1 MLLSFATALGKARK
15 ALASRHLFDN
25 WLSLMTRYALHR
37 LGFDV
42 KLTAK
47 IRGCTFEIS
56 PETFERLVSR
66 FSHGLIKSVVCINGR
81 MLVNGMEVKDLDDV
95 IYNTET
101 WARVLGWAYDP
112 VGRFWFKGDLKFR
125 HMYGTILEIFDYGA
139 YKSLSVKDKVVVDV
153 GAFVGD
159 SAIYFALKGAKRVIA
174 IEPHPG
180 AYAEMLENI
189 RLNNLEGVIIP
200 LNAGL
205 AGKPGRIRAESVDKE
220 ETIGTFHRFSDV
232 GSVKAVTLD
241 DIVGKFGIREGAVLK
256 MDCEG
261 CEYEVLSAVKPE
273 TLRVFD
279 QILIEYHNGYRL
291 LRAILE
297 NYGFSTVIKPME
309 RGEPIDR
316 QGYIIAVSARY
327 RKRQKARVTRRK
339 PWKAG

>member
-1 MLLSFATALGKARK
+1 
-15 ALASRHLFDN
+15 
-25 WLSLMTRYALHR
+25 
-37 LGFDV
+37 
-42 KLTAK
+42 
-47 IRGCTFEIS
+47 
-56 PETFERLVSR
+56 
-66 FSHGLIKSVVCINGR
+66 
-81 MLVNGMEVKDLDDV
+81 MEVDSIDDV
-95 IYNTET
+95 IFNHDI
-101 WARVLGWAYDP
+101 WVKVLGWKYNGSYWVKDNIKFKYFYDT
-112 VGRFWFKGDLKFR
+112 
-125 HMYGTILEIFDYGA
+125 MLEIFNYNEYGM
-139 YKSLSVKDKVVVDV
+139 LNVDGRDVIDV

-205 AGKPGRIRAESVDKE
+205 AGKPGRIHAESVDKE

-232 GSVKAVTLD
+232 GSVEAVTLD
-241 DIVGKFGIREGAVLK
+241 DIVSKFGIREGAVLK

-291 LRAILE
+291 LRDILE
-297 NYGFSTVIKPME
+297 NYGFSTVIKPISK
-309 RGEPIDR
+309 GEP
-316 QGYIIAVSARY
+316 
-327 RKRQKARVTRRK
+327 
-339 PWKAG
+339 

>member
-1 MLLSFATALGKARK
+1 MY
-15 ALASRHLFDN
+15 
-25 WLSLMTRYALHR
+25 SL
-37 LGFDV
+37 
-42 KLTAK
+42 
-47 IRGCTFEIS
+47 
-56 PETFERLVSR
+56 
-66 FSHGLIKSVVCINGR
+66 GLIYGIECIEGK
-81 MLVNGMEVKDLDDV
+81 LHVKGS
-95 IYNTET
+95 
-101 WARVLGWAYDP
+101 WQYDYTAGCW
-112 VGRFWFKGDLKFR
+112 VKENVKFKCL
-125 HMYGTILEIFDYGA
+125 HWSILEIFENCIYDTLNV
-139 YKSLSVKDKVVVDV
+139 SCRDVVDV

-205 AGKPGRIRAESVDKE
+205 AGKPGRIHVESVSEE
-220 ETIGTFHRFSDV
+220 ETIGTFHRFGDV
-232 GSVKAVTLD
+232 GSVEAVTLD
-241 DIVGKFGIREGAVLK
+241 DIVNRFGIREGAVLK

-291 LRAILE
+291 LKDILE
-297 NYGFSTVIKPME
+297 SYGFSTVIKPME
-309 RGEPIDR
+309 RGKPIDR

-327 RKRQKARVTRRK
+327 RKRQKARVTRRSR
-339 PWKAG
+339 GRQDESRVRES

>member
-1 MLLSFATALGKARK
+1 MSRMLLDVATALEKARK

-25 WLSLMTRYALHR
+25 WSSLMIRYALHR

-56 PETFERLVSR
+56 PETFERLASR
-66 FSHGLIKSVVCINGR
+66 FSRGLIKSVTCINGR
-81 MLVNGMEVKDLDDV
+81 ILVNGVEVKNFDDV

-112 VGRFWFKGDLKFR
+112 VKRFWFKGDVKFR
-125 HMYGTILEIFDYGA
+125 RMHWTIPEIFDYGV
-139 YKSLSVKDKVVVDV
+139 YNSLSVKGKVVVDI

-189 RLNNLEGVIIP
+189 RLNNLEGVIVP

-205 AGKPGRIRAESVDKE
+205 AGKPGRIRVESVDKE
-220 ETIGTFHRFSDV
+220 ETIRTFHRFSDV
-232 GSVKAVTLD
+232 GSVEAVTLD
-241 DIVGKFGIREGAVLK
+241 DIVGRFGIREGAVLK

-273 TLRVFD
+273 TLSVFD

-291 LRAILE
+291 LRDILE
-297 NYGFSTVIKPME
+297 NYGFSTVIKPS
-309 RGEPIDR
+309 
-316 QGYIIAVSARY
+316 YIIAVSARY